1 MHAKELQAI
10 LKKLKVTPSELAEQ
24 MGLSRNTVNRWCM
37 GSHDMPL
44 WAQKFVDLLVEVH
57 RLRGLDQWVKE
68 ALTEQTRK
76 NHGSEP
82 PED

>member
-1 MHAKELQAI
+1 MHAKELRAI

-68 ALTEQTRK
+68 ALTKQTKKKPRF
-76 NHGSEP
+76 
-82 PED
+82 

>member
-1 MHAKELQAI
+1 MQAQELKAI

-44 WAQKFVDLLVEVH
+44 WAEKFVDLLVEVQ
-57 RLRGLDQWVKE
+57 RLRGLDQWVNE
-68 ALTEQTRK
+68 ALTKQTKKKPRF
-76 NHGSEP
+76 
-82 PED
+82 